1 MLLEDFLAI
10 SFQNVKSPKRTK
22 ILHKVLLNEIL
33 NSNPDWAEYNWDYEV
48 VIKDGWGGT
57 FQVDIIAYDSNGD
70 IKIIILDK
78 AYQSSVTKNM
88 KNFSNTTIGE
98 STRAFYS
105 PLCKNIEK
113 ILFVSVMPRV
123 APIFTNKGDVKGF
136 DDVVAAKSRANID
149 PILQQQ
155 YGGIV
160 EIIDLFYDIEDVRMK
175 SNKSDFNVIEVTNL
189 DELVVA

>member
-1 MLLEDFLAI
+1 MLSEFLTT

-22 ILHKVLLNEIL
+22 ILHKVLLDEIL

-149 PILQQQ
+149 PVLQQQ

-175 SNKSDFNVIEVTNL
+175 SNRSDFDVIEVTNL

>member
-1 MLLEDFLAI
+1 MLLSEFLTT
-10 SFQNVKSPKRTK
+10 SFQNVRSPERTK

-33 NSNPDWAEYNWDYEV
+33 NSKHEWAEYHWDYEK
-48 VIKDGWGGT
+48 IIEDGFGGT

-98 STRAFYS
+98 SARAYFS
-105 PLCKNIEK
+105 PVCKNIEK

-123 APIFTNKGDVKGF
+123 APIFTNKD
-136 DDVVAAKSRANID
+136 
-149 PILQQQ
+149 
-155 YGGIV
+155 IV
-160 EIIDLFYDIEDVRMK
+160 EIINLFSKESKKEIYK
-175 SNKSDFNVIEVTNL
+175 NVLSIRHNM
-189 DELVVA
+189 

>member
-22 ILHKVLLNEIL
+22 ILHKVLLDEIL

>member
-1 MLLEDFLAI
+1 MLLTEFLTT
-10 SFQNVKSPKRTK
+10 SFQNVQSPKRTEV
-22 ILHKVLLNEIL
+22 LHKVLLDEIL
-33 NSNPDWAEYNWDYEV
+33 NSKHEWAEYDWDYEV
-48 VIKDGWGGT
+48 VIEDGFGGT
-57 FQVDIIAYDSNGD
+57 FKVDIIAYDSNGD

-98 STRAFYS
+98 SARVYFS

-123 APIFTNKGDVKGF
+123 APIFTNKDVVKGF
-136 DDVVAAKSRANID
+136 DNVVAAKGRSNID

-155 YGGIV
+155 YGGVV

-175 SNKSDFNVIEVTNL
+175 SNRSDFDVIEVTNL

>member
-1 MLLEDFLAI
+1 MLLKDFLAI

-22 ILHKVLLNEIL
+22 ILHKVLLDEIL

-149 PILQQQ
+149 PVLQQQ

-175 SNKSDFNVIEVTNL
+175 SNKSDFDVIEVTNL